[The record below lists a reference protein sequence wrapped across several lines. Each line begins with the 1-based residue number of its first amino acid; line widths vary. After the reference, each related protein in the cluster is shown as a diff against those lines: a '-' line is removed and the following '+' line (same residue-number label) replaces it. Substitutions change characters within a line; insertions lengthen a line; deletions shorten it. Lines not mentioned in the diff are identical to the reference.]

1 MEVDRKNF
9 QLTKDYY
16 QSCINY
22 ESRGKLGATP
32 MFPILAEIENTFFPL
47 YESLHPENMAMAI
60 AKSTLY
66 GIRTMLFID
75 TSPSLYDHD
84 RDVLTVNPMNS
95 TTSISVRNYDSSL
108 LYQTA
113 LESNLQKVV
122 ENGHFKD
129 EDYNTLV
136 RDQSLVNNFTLWSD
150 IKIVDA
156 IANFLVFK
164 QKLLNITDIMYALI

>member
-22 ESRGKLGATP
+22 ESRGKLSATP

-66 GIRTMLFID
+66 GIKTMLFID

-95 TTSISVRNYDSSL
+95 TTSI
-108 LYQTA
+108 
-113 LESNLQKVV
+113 
-122 ENGHFKD
+122 
-129 EDYNTLV
+129 
-136 RDQSLVNNFTLWSD
+136 
-150 IKIVDA
+150 
-156 IANFLVFK
+156 
-164 QKLLNITDIMYALI
+164 